1 MDEARQF
8 ANNDIRKVSVEL
20 SQAQSEINMLILESQ
35 KYDSMLQFLVN
46 EREMILKA
54 VMDGEE
60 IDPVYQVSDLYAE
73 EAKRKKLEDKISIF
87 QKQWEHV
94 ISQTVVEIEKT
105 TNDTELKEY
114 RARLAILG
122 AELNEKNDMIASIEK
137 EKAAFEELSSKA
149 MSMGMSISDQ
159 SQEIDRLN
167 ERYRQSL
174 TAKLDLYPELQES
187 LKELTVR
194 DARFLGNEVDSAL
207 LVNES
212 SIIKRELEQKERK
225 LEELQKEIA
234 DFGNS

>member
-1 MDEARQF
+1 
-8 ANNDIRKVSVEL
+8 
-20 SQAQSEINMLILESQ
+20 MLILESQ

-73 EAKRKKLEDKISIF
+73 EAKRKKLEDKIFIF
-87 QKQWEHV
+87 QKQWEHA

>member
-1 MDEARQF
+1 
-8 ANNDIRKVSVEL
+8 
-20 SQAQSEINMLILESQ
+20 MLILESQ

-87 QKQWEHV
+87 QKQWEHA

-149 MSMGMSISDQ
+149 MSMGMSISD
-159 SQEIDRLN
+159 
-167 ERYRQSL
+167 
-174 TAKLDLYPELQES
+174 
-187 LKELTVR
+187 
-194 DARFLGNEVDSAL
+194 
-207 LVNES
+207 
-212 SIIKRELEQKERK
+212 
-225 LEELQKEIA
+225 
-234 DFGNS
+234 

>member
-1 MDEARQF
+1 
-8 ANNDIRKVSVEL
+8 
-20 SQAQSEINMLILESQ
+20 MLILESQ

-87 QKQWEHV
+87 QKQWEHA

>member
-1 MDEARQF
+1 
-8 ANNDIRKVSVEL
+8 
-20 SQAQSEINMLILESQ
+20 
-35 KYDSMLQFLVN
+35 MLQFLVN

-87 QKQWEHV
+87 QKQWEHA

-149 MSMGMSISDQ
+149 MTMGMSISD
-159 SQEIDRLN
+159 
-167 ERYRQSL
+167 
-174 TAKLDLYPELQES
+174 
-187 LKELTVR
+187 
-194 DARFLGNEVDSAL
+194 
-207 LVNES
+207 
-212 SIIKRELEQKERK
+212 
-225 LEELQKEIA
+225 
-234 DFGNS
+234 

>member
-1 MDEARQF
+1 
-8 ANNDIRKVSVEL
+8 
-20 SQAQSEINMLILESQ
+20 MLILESQ
-35 KYDSMLQFLVN
+35 KYDTMLQFLVN

-87 QKQWEHV
+87 QKQWEHA

-149 MSMGMSISDQ
+149 MSMGMSISD
-159 SQEIDRLN
+159 
-167 ERYRQSL
+167 
-174 TAKLDLYPELQES
+174 
-187 LKELTVR
+187 
-194 DARFLGNEVDSAL
+194 
-207 LVNES
+207 
-212 SIIKRELEQKERK
+212 
-225 LEELQKEIA
+225 
-234 DFGNS
+234 

>member
-1 MDEARQF
+1 
-8 ANNDIRKVSVEL
+8 
-20 SQAQSEINMLILESQ
+20 MLILESQ
-35 KYDSMLQFLVN
+35 KYDTMLQFLVN

-87 QKQWEHV
+87 QKQWEHA

-114 RARLAILG
+114 RARLAIFG

-149 MSMGMSISDQ
+149 MSMGMSISD
-159 SQEIDRLN
+159 
-167 ERYRQSL
+167 
-174 TAKLDLYPELQES
+174 
-187 LKELTVR
+187 
-194 DARFLGNEVDSAL
+194 
-207 LVNES
+207 
-212 SIIKRELEQKERK
+212 
-225 LEELQKEIA
+225 
-234 DFGNS
+234 